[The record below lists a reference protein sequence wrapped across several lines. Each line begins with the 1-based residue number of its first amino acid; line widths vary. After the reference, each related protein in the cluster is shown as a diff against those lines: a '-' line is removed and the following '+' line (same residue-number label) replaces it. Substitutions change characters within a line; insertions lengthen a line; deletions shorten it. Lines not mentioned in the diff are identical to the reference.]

1 MITQPWAM
9 PAANI
14 EKPMTVLQIS
24 YDETTRK
31 HSNPLREPDAPH
43 QGIRDFKIIVA
54 PTSGFAFSQENSMPL
69 NSYIYAAKQTVSQT
83 RR

>member
-1 MITQPWAM
+1 MGHASGEYRKTDDGF
-9 PAANI
+9 AN
-14 EKPMTVLQIS
+14 KPR
-24 YDETTRK
+24 RK